1 MPKLSGLEVLRALR
15 GDEATRA
22 DEGPHPL
29 QLFTRAGHR
38 RGQQPRDLR
47 LLREIEPVASGA
59 RASWSAAC
67 WRARVPEGAR
77 RVLLAEDDRFLR
89 RAAEARLR
97 RHGLE
102 VLTAVDGEEALRI
115 ARAERLDL
123 VLLDVVMP
131 KLEGF
136 EVLKLLKEDEATAS
150 HPGHRPVESRSGA
163 RRRSGQSAR
172 RRRVPRQGAP
182 VAAGSR
188 GSGGRRARDGDD
200 LARR

>member
-1 MPKLSGLEVLRALR
+1 
-15 GDEATRA
+15 
-22 DEGPHPL
+22 
-29 QLFTRAGHR
+29 
-38 RGQQPRDLR
+38 
-47 LLREIEPVASGA
+47 
-59 RASWSAAC
+59 
-67 WRARVPEGAR
+67 VPEGAR

-150 HPGHRPVESRSGA
+150 IPVIILSNLGQERDVAQAKALGA
-163 RRRSGQSAR
+163 VAFLVKAHLSLQDLVD
-172 RRRVPRQGAP
+172 RVDA
-182 VAAGSR
+182 V
-188 GSGGRRARDGDD
+188 
-200 LARR
+200 LATGTT

>member
-1 MPKLSGLEVLRALR
+1 M
-15 GDEATRA
+15 
-22 DEGPHPL
+22 
-29 QLFTRAGHR
+29 
-38 RGQQPRDLR
+38 
-47 LLREIEPVASGA
+47 
-59 RASWSAAC
+59 
-67 WRARVPEGAR
+67 PEGAR

-136 EVLKLLKEDEATAS
+136 EVLKLLKEDAATAS
-150 HPGHRPVESRSGA
+150 IPVIVLSNLGQERDVAQAKALGA
-163 RRRSGQSAR
+163 VAFLVKAHLSLQDLVD
-172 RRRVPRQGAP
+172 RVDA
-182 VAAGSR
+182 V
-188 GSGGRRARDGDD
+188 
-200 LARR
+200 LATGTT

>member
-1 MPKLSGLEVLRALR
+1 
-15 GDEATRA
+15 
-22 DEGPHPL
+22 
-29 QLFTRAGHR
+29 
-38 RGQQPRDLR
+38 
-47 LLREIEPVASGA
+47 
-59 RASWSAAC
+59 
-67 WRARVPEGAR
+67 VPEGAR

-150 HPGHRPVESRSGA
+150 IPVIVLSNLGQERDVAQAKALGA
-163 RRRSGQSAR
+163 VAFLVKAHLSLQDLVD
-172 RRRVPRQGAP
+172 RVDAVLSTGTT
-182 VAAGSR
+182 
-188 GSGGRRARDGDD
+188 
-200 LARR
+200 